1 MEEMFSIGRV
11 AELLDVPPA
20 TIRFWEQ
27 AGLFSIKKQENRYRC
42 YSLQDLVHIADVL
55 FLRNSGVPVKQIS
68 QLNHCST
75 EQYQA
80 KLQQLA
86 DHLNE
91 KCNQYQQMYLRTKQ
105 QQERVQE
112 VLRLQHSFCQPE
124 DIPFE
129 KIVPFDYREKEKL
142 LQYSS
147 NPSSYVRYF
156 DTRDMSTETR
166 CIIVPAD
173 FSGPELYWQKK
184 KKSTFFSFL
193 IREWV
198 EKDYQSDVL
207 DSLSQIQK
215 EHHTG
220 VLLAQYLFT
229 AEESGL
235 LTDFLKGYVEI
246 VE

>member
-1 MEEMFSIGRV
+1 MEEVFSIGRV
-11 AELLDVPPA
+11 AELLDIPPA

-27 AGLFSIKKQENRYRC
+27 AGLFSIKKQENRYRS

-68 QLNHCST
+68 QLNHCSA
-75 EQYQA
+75 EQYET

-86 DHLNE
+86 LHLNE
-91 KCNQYQQMYLRTKQ
+91 KCTQYQQMYLRTKQ
-105 QQERVQE
+105 QQARVQE
-112 VLRLQHSFCQPE
+112 VLRLQHEFFQQE
-124 DIPFE
+124 DVPFE

-147 NPSSYVRYF
+147 DPSTYVRYF

-173 FSGPELYWQKK
+173 FSGPELYWQKEK
-184 KKSTFFSFL
+184 GSTFVTFL
-193 IREWV
+193 IREWA
-198 EKDYQSDVL
+198 ERDYQSDVL
-207 DSLSQIQK
+207 ESLSRIQSK
-215 EHHTG
+215 HHTG

-229 AEESGL
+229 AEENGL
-235 LTDFLKGYVEI
+235 LTDFLKGYIEI
-246 VE
+246 LA